1 MRPLVVGH
9 RGASAYAL
17 ENTLEAFRKAVD
29 MGVDMIELD
38 VRESLNDE
46 FIVIHDRDLTRIS
59 GKKDM
64 VHKTHSQILCSTEL
78 YNKERLLR
86 LPEVFDL
93 LPTPLGIMVE
103 LKSIRSYQK
112 MGNFIAAR
120 AKERPV
126 ILTSFDL
133 SLIKRVQ
140 ESSPSLPIGIVSH
153 AQANIAKA
161 SVMGI
166 NFENVCLDF
175 QAINTRVIMELRIQN
190 RKTFA
195 WTVDRTEDIRRMI
208 ELNIDGIIS
217 NKPDE
222 VFRILSELT

>member
-1 MRPLVVGH
+1 MGH

-17 ENTLEAFRKAVD
+17 ENTLEAFRQAVD
-29 MGVDMIELD
+29 MGADMVELD
-38 VRESLNDE
+38 VRESLNHE
-46 FIVIHDRDLTRIS
+46 FIVIHDKDLRRIS
-59 GKKDM
+59 SQKEI
-64 VHKTHSQILCSTEL
+64 VHETHSQILCSTQL
-78 YNKERLLR
+78 HNKETLLR

-93 LPTPLGIMVE
+93 LPTALGIIVE

-112 MGNFIAAR
+112 MGNFIAVR

-140 ESSPSLPIGIVSH
+140 EYSPNLPIGIVSH
-153 AQANIAKA
+153 TLNNIAKA
-161 SVMGI
+161 SLMGI
-166 NFENVCLDF
+166 RFENVCLDF
-175 QAINTRVIMELRIQN
+175 QAINARAIRELKIQN
-190 RKTFA
+190 IKTFA

-208 ELNIDGIIS
+208 ELDVDGIIS

-222 VFRILSELT
+222 VCRILSELT